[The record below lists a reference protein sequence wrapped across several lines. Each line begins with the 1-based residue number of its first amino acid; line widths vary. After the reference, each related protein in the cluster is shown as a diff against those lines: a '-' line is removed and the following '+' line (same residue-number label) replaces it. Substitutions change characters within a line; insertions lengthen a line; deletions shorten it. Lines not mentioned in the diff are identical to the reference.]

1 MAFFFYAFEVTLYII
16 MSKRVFSLAISL
28 SLLSLTV
35 FSQLRVD
42 FATDLSILRNFTPG
56 QKFWAIGQN
65 LKLDFFPT
73 MKDGIYISGC
83 YYSDGKFKNQ
93 LTAVAKSPATNPQ
106 EIQFVNHARMR
117 IRIMTI
123 GWKHFLK
130 GDNEAENFGWN
141 LYGIAGFGMLF
152 GKAFNEYSTVV
163 DTSLYTLPAQPVGGE
178 GHFKRLTIDLGLGYE
193 YPLVMEIFLYAEA
206 RVSIPTSE
214 YPSKYLA
221 INNNAPFPG
230 MLSAGIRMIF

>member
-1 MAFFFYAFEVTLYII
+1 MLKKVFFATI
-16 MSKRVFSLAISL
+16 LAI
-28 SLLSLTV
+28 LSLTA

-42 FATDLSILRNFTPG
+42 FATDLSILRNFTSG
-56 QKFWAIGQN
+56 QQFWAIGQN
-65 LKLDFFPT
+65 LKLNFFPVL
-73 MKDGIYISGC
+73 KDGIYISAC

-93 LTAVAKSPATNPQ
+93 LTAVAKSPATTPQ

-117 IRIMTI
+117 IRMMTI
-123 GWKHFLK
+123 GWKHFFK

-141 LYGIAGFGMLF
+141 LYGIAGFGILF
-152 GKAFNEYSTVV
+152 GKVKNEYSTVP
-163 DTSLYTLPAQPVGGE
+163 DSSLYILPVQPVSGE
-178 GHFKRLTIDLGLGYE
+178 GHFKRLTLDLGLGYE

-221 INNNAPFPG
+221 VNNNAPFPG